1 MKKKAIPLPVE
12 LVQELKKKIEESYS
26 GDITKGFHFCLNRNI
41 EILKREGI
49 VYDHVIQIKEL
60 KNGVIEQG
68 DFTKDIIK
76 NAIMREPFQGKKKL
90 IKALIIA
97 AFSKDWE
104 NVYDKYYNQDGDLV
118 DSEILGKVKKMA
130 DIQKVI
136 KTTTL
141 KNWKASANFSTP
153 QWANYVKIPIESG
166 FIKRVKCKIITTSE
180 YYRFGFKLS
189 RENGKLFGDGSI
201 QSMDNNFVIHYGKN
215 FLSDELFITTYH
227 NGILQRPDKYTKA
240 KPSNNRV
247 VIELLIDNENLL
259 YLFLNKNEVF
269 KFIINKEIRGQIYML
284 AWADGNEFQMS
295 VENIEIEYEIE

>member
-1 MKKKAIPLPVE
+1 MEKKSILVPIELVDELKTKMKK
-12 LVQELKKKIEESYS
+12 SYS
-26 GDITKGFHFCLNRNI
+26 GNIVDGFLFYLKRNI
-41 EILKREGI
+41 EILKKEEI
-49 VYDHVIQIKEL
+49 IFDDVSEIKEL
-60 KNGVIEQG
+60 KEGVIERG

-97 AFSKDWE
+97 AFNENWE
-104 NVYDKYYNQDGDLV
+104 NVYNKYYNQDGDLV
-118 DSEILGKVKKMA
+118 DSEILGKVIKKA
-130 DIQKVI
+130 DLQKVI

-153 QWANYVKIPIESG
+153 QWANYIKIPIERG
-166 FIKRVKCKIITTSE
+166 FVKRVKCKIITTSE

-215 FLSDELFITTYH
+215 FLSDKLFITTYH
-227 NGILQRPDKYTKA
+227 NGILQRPDKYTNA

-247 VIELLIDNENLL
+247 VIELFIDNENLL
-259 YLFLNKNEVF
+259 YLFLNENEVF
-269 KFIINKEIRGQIYML
+269 KFLINKKIRGQIYIL